1 LITNGEPLKLG
12 RTPTYLLAYDRLN
25 SEVIVLLFIC
35 NNGLGKSKNR
45 SMHGYVTSIKV
56 IGSFCL
62 LGLSIWGSCINAP
75 GKAYGMHDGIILK
88 DPASFLDNKGRL
100 NIIGVIDNDRD
111 FPVEAIVGVNVTEK
125 PTAISGSYS
134 SSSNNTTTSNFTTF
148 TSPTFARV
156 IYPGTGAPFK
166 IVLGPESEVIS
177 PPFVYAVKQR
187 VRVNYDVLNLN
198 YSNMAIGSEKALIGT
213 VTNTAP
219 FPVYD
224 ATVYASVHD
233 SKEAQVDSAIS
244 EIIPRLGPGQE
255 VQFKLVPDPMAK
267 SSAVYYSC
275 AGVDL
280 DAPISTLA
288 TSDGGFIP
296 FDLQALAKIIDLK
309 YEEHSNSIVFGVD
322 HYNPEGGMISLK
334 VPQTS
339 DGQKPTVIMD
349 GLPRDDVKITSD
361 GKTIRID
368 LFIPPNQHE
377 VQIKG
382 VSHVT

>member
-1 LITNGEPLKLG
+1 M
-12 RTPTYLLAYDRLN
+12 Y
-25 SEVIVLLFIC
+25 
-35 NNGLGKSKNR
+35 NGLGKSKNR
-45 SMHGYVTSIKV
+45 SMHGYVTSITV
-56 IGSFCL
+56 LGSFCL
-62 LGLSIWGSCINAP
+62 LGLSILGSYINAP
-75 GKAYGMHDGIILK
+75 GKVYGIDDGIILK
-88 DPASFLDNKGRL
+88 DPASFLDSKGRL
-100 NIIGVIDNDRD
+100 SIIGVIDNNRD
-111 FPVEAIVGVNVTEK
+111 FPVDAIVGVNVTEK
-125 PTAISGSYS
+125 PTAISGSS
-134 SSSNNTTTSNFTTF
+134 SNSSNNTTTSNFTTF

-166 IVLGPESEVIS
+166 IVLEPKSVEGVS

-187 VRVNYDVLNLN
+187 DKVNYDVLNLN

-244 EIIPRLGPGQE
+244 KTIPRLDPGQE
-255 VQFKLVPDPMAK
+255 VQFKLVPDSSAK

-288 TSDGGFIP
+288 TSDGRFIP
-296 FDLQALAKIIDLK
+296 FDLQALAKIIGLK
-309 YEEHSNSIVFGVD
+309 YDEHSKSIVFGVD
-322 HYNPEGGMISLK
+322 HYNPEGGIISLK

-349 GLPRDDVKITSD
+349 GLQRDDVKITSD
-361 GKTIRID
+361 GRTIKMDI
-368 LFIPPNQHE
+368 FIPPNQHE
-377 VQIKG
+377 VQIEG